1 MQANKR
7 VDERMAQHSI
17 CDFMPFLILP
27 RVQCSGGE
35 LVVVVAVAM
44 VAAHSGMKLYK
55 IDLFIS

>member
-1 MQANKR
+1 MQAN
-7 VDERMAQHSI
+7 ELMAQHSK

-44 VAAHSGMKLYK
+44 VAAHSGMKLYE